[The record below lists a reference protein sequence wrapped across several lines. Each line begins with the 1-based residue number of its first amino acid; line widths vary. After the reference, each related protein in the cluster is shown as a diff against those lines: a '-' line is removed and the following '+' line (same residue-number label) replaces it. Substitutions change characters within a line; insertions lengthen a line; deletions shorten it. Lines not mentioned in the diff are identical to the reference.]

1 MRKTPLMKA
10 AITLLFTMLAMTA
23 DAQYTIS
30 LYDGEIPGAKPVVD
44 SEKTEKD
51 GSGITRVSRISQPT
65 ITAFLPAKK
74 NSTGTAII
82 IFPGGGYRINAI
94 QHEGTDV
101 AEYLASKGI
110 SAFVVK
116 YRLPD
121 SSWMTDPSRGPLQ
134 DALQALRKLR
144 QNAAQYGI
152 NPKKIGVMGFS
163 AGGHLAAMAS
173 NHYRS
178 EPDGRNLRPNFSILI
193 YPVISF
199 SDSIGHMGSREALL
213 GKNPTPEKV
222 LEYSNEKQVDAHTPP
237 AFLVHAK
244 DDFVKYSNSTVY
256 VQALRKNRVP
266 AKLLTYEAGGHG
278 YGMYNRKSDVFW
290 PEKMMDWMKQQGFL
304 K

>member
-1 MRKTPLMKA
+1 MKA
-10 AITLLFTMLAMTA
+10 LITLLFTMLVMAA

-51 GSGITRVSRISQPT
+51 GAGITRVSRISQPT
-65 ITAFLPAKK
+65 ITVFLPAKK

-94 QHEGTDV
+94 QHEGIDV
-101 AEYLASKGI
+101 AEFLASKGI

-173 NHYRS
+173 NQYRN
-178 EPDGRNLRPNFSILI
+178 EPDGKNLRPNFSILI

-222 LEYSNEKQVDAHTPP
+222 LEYSNEKQVNANTPGLP
-237 AFLVHAK
+237 C
-244 DDFVKYSNSTVY
+244 TC
-256 VQALRKNRVP
+256 QR
-266 AKLLTYEAGGHG
+266 
-278 YGMYNRKSDVFW
+278 
-290 PEKMMDWMKQQGFL
+290 
-304 K
+304 